1 MNFGLWIIAYT
12 HSVNRF
18 DDISFL
24 KPLAIRIASTDEKYM

>member
-18 DDISFL
+18 DDFSFL
-24 KPLAIRIASTDEKYM
+24 KPLAIQIASTNEK